1 MLDDESVDFMA
12 RSFSAYDVPPMRT
25 PNELAA
31 LAKKDSVFA
40 KGQAISQQ
48 GIAQGGVPACMACH
62 GPLGEGSDIG
72 PRLAGQN
79 VLYMKSQFA
88 AFANGTRQTVQ
99 SAIMQPVVA
108 GLTDDDIEAVAHYY
122 ESVQQSAP

>member
-1 MLDDESVDFMA
+1 
-12 RSFSAYDVPPMRT
+12 MRT